1 MMAMEKPALRDLRE
15 IMRDEMVQR
24 DRIIAV
30 LREGPKTLPE
40 IAEAIEEPVYEV
52 TIWVMGMRRYG
63 RIEALPKGRADDYYQ
78 YGLSEAKA

>member
-1 MMAMEKPALRDLRE
+1 MMSIEKPALRDLRE

-24 DRIIAV
+24 DRIVAV
-30 LREGPKTLPE
+30 LRDGPKTLPE
-40 IAEAIEEPVYEV
+40 IAEAIDEPVYEV

-78 YGLSEAKA
+78 YAIMQDIA

>member
-24 DRIIAV
+24 DRIVAV
-30 LREGPKTLPE
+30 LRDGPKTLPE
-40 IAEAIEEPVYEV
+40 IAEAIDEPVYEV

-63 RIEALPKGRADDYYQ
+63 RIVALPMGRADDYYLF
-78 YGLSEAKA
+78 GLIEAKA

>member
-1 MMAMEKPALRDLRE
+1 MMEKPVLRDLHE

-24 DRIIAV
+24 DRIATV
-30 LREGPKTLPE
+30 LRKGPKTLPE
-40 IAEAIEEPVYEV
+40 IADAIHEPVYEV

-78 YGLSEAKA
+78 YALTEATT